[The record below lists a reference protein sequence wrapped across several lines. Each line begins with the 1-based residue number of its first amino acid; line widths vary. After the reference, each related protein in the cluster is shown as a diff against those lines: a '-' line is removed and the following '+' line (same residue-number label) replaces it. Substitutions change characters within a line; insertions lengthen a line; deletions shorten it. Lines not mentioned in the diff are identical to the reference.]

1 MTDINLLSE
10 SEEAERRARRAER
23 IAEMKRVKELQRK
36 RREMIRKA
44 APFVLGGVCLLVV
57 VLAVSGIV
65 HTVSG
70 KKAEAKSQIEKEVS
84 QGTEMAA
91 GNGSGTGDSDV
102 VSGNSNTTEYSD
114 AEESEAVQE
123 STDTQESTGVQESAG
138 TQEISGM
145 QESVGTQESIG
156 VQKSGGATGVG
167 VHAAVQE
174 GVTAIDKRYAE
185 AAEEGAV
192 EAQADDVVTPYVA
205 NVTEDTVQLG
215 GEIVSENAVLIDL
228 ETDSIVARKAEKE
241 RISPA
246 SMTKVLTVLVAAE
259 HVTNLDDTFTITI
272 DITDY
277 SYVNDC
283 SNVGFARDETVT
295 VRDLFYGTI
304 LPSGADAAVGL
315 ATYVAGSHEEF
326 VKLMNEKLD
335 ELGLS
340 DTAHFTNC
348 VGIYDEDH
356 YCTVYDMAVIMKAA
370 MENDLCREV
379 MSAHTY
385 TTSATTE
392 HPEGITIS
400 NWFLRRI
407 EDKDSGG
414 EVLCG
419 KTGYV
424 VQSGN
429 CAASYGISQ
438 SGKGYVCVTAHA
450 TSGWKCIYDHADI
463 YRTYM
468 DGGAKTA
475 VNDSENPGEDG

>member
-57 VLAVSGIV
+57 VLAVSGLV
-65 HTVSG
+65 HTVTG
-70 KKAEAKSQIEKEVS
+70 EKAEAKSQIENEVS
-84 QGTEMAA
+84 QGQEMAA
-91 GNGSGTGDSDV
+91 GNGSGTDSGDV
-102 VSGNSNTTEYSD
+102 VSGNSNTTEQS
-114 AEESEAVQE
+114 
-123 STDTQESTGVQESAG
+123 G
-138 TQEISGM
+138 T
-145 QESVGTQESIG
+145 
-156 VQKSGGATGVG
+156 TGVG
-167 VHAAVQE
+167 VHVTVQQ
-174 GVTAIDKRYAE
+174 GINAINGENAE
-185 AAEEGAV
+185 AAGGNMEETTAV
-192 EAQADDVVTPYVA
+192 QADDVVTPYAA

-228 ETDSIVARKAEKE
+228 ETDSIVAKKAEKE

-370 MENDLCREV
+370 MDNELCREV

-385 TTSATTE
+385 TTSATIE

-468 DGGAKTA
+468 DGAAKTA
-475 VNDSENPGEDG
+475 VDNDENLSEDG

>member
-57 VLAVSGIV
+57 VLAVSGLI
-65 HTVSG
+65 HTVTG
-70 KKAEAKSQIEKEVS
+70 KKAEAKSPIENEVS
-84 QGTEMAA
+84 QGTELAV
-91 GNGSGTGDSDV
+91 GNDNSSDG
-102 VSGNSNTTEYSD
+102 VSGNSN
-114 AEESEAVQE
+114 AVESEAVKESADADIQE
-123 STDTQESTGVQESAG
+123 SIGDVQE
-138 TQEISGM
+138 
-145 QESVGTQESIG
+145 GTQESSTTTGIG
-156 VQKSGGATGVG
+156 VHV
-167 VHAAVQE
+167 AVQE
-174 GVTAIDKRYAE
+174 GVNAIDKRSAE
-185 AAEEGAV
+185 AAEGESTGEAV
-192 EAQADDVVTPYVA
+192 EAQADGVVTPYVA
-205 NVTEDTVQLG
+205 KVTEDTVQLG
-215 GEIVSENAVLIDL
+215 SEIVSEYAVLIDL
-228 ETDSIVARKAEKE
+228 ETDSIVARKAEKQ

-326 VKLMNEKLD
+326 VDMMNEKLD

-370 MENDLCREV
+370 MENELCREV

-419 KTGYV
+419 KTGFV

-438 SGKGYVCVTAHA
+438 SGKGYVCVTAKA
-450 TSGWKCIYDHADI
+450 TSGWKCIYDHADL

-475 VNDSENPGEDG
+475 LNDSENPSEDG

>member
-84 QGTEMAA
+84 QGPEMAA
-91 GNGSGTGDSDV
+91 GNENGSGTGGSDV
-102 VSGNSNTTEYSD
+102 VSGNSNT
-114 AEESEAVQE
+114 AESEAVQE
-123 STDTQESTGVQESAG
+123 SADTQESTGVQESAG
-138 TQEISGM
+138 TQENSGM
-145 QESVGTQESIG
+145 QESTGTQESIG
-156 VQKSGGATGVG
+156 VQESGGATGIG

-174 GVTAIDKRYAE
+174 GVTAISKRCAE
-185 AAEEGAV
+185 VAEGEDTGEAV

-215 GEIVSENAVLIDL
+215 GEIVSENVVLIDL

-370 MENDLCREV
+370 MDNELCREV

-429 CAASYGISQ
+429 CAASYGISR

-468 DGGAKTA
+468 DGGAKNA
-475 VNDSENPGEDG
+475 VDDGGNPGEDG